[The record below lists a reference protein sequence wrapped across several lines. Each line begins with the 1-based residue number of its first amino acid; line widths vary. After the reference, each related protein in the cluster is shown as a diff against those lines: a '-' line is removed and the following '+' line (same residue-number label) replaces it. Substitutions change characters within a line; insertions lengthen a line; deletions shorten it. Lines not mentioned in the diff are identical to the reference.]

1 MQRRSNYLCNLRR
14 PTSMYRKIV
23 ETLKQVVKKNAGRLL
38 YLHHLTQ
45 KKTNCQKEK
54 MMSMMSEGGKI
65 K

>member
-1 MQRRSNYLCNLRR
+1 MQRRSNNLCNLRR

-23 ETLKQVVKKNAGRLL
+23 ETGREKNAGRLL
-38 YLHHLTQ
+38 YVHHLTQ